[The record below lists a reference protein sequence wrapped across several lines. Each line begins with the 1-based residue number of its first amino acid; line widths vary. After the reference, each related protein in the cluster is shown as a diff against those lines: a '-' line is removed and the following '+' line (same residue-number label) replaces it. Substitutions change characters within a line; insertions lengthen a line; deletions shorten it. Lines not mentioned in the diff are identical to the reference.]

1 MINYLQVENL
11 TKSYGDLV
19 LFDNISFTIGE
30 GQRIALIG
38 RNGSGKTTLL
48 NILAGKDTA
57 DSGTITP
64 RRDLRIAYLE
74 QNPEYAA
81 DLTVL
86 EACFRSDNPALRA
99 IAAYEQAVADP
110 AQDGLQEAMSRM
122 DALAA
127 WDYEQ
132 RAKEILSRLKINDF
146 DKKIGQL
153 SGGQLKRVAL
163 AAVLISEADLL
174 ILDEPTN
181 HLDTD
186 MTEWLEEYLT
196 RNKAALLMVTHDR
209 YFLDRVCSDILEV
222 DQRSISLYKGNYAY
236 YVEKKQERAEAAEA
250 RRESDLNLYR
260 RELEWMRRQPQARAT
275 KARARIDS
283 FHELETRLRSTRTQA
298 SLKLDVQATRIG
310 TKIFEA
316 KELCKRFGD
325 LVILDRFNYNFA
337 RYDKLGIVGDN
348 GCGKSTFLKLLT
360 GIIQPDSGTIEVGE
374 SVRFGYYSQQG
385 LDFDEGKRVID
396 IVTDIAHE
404 IHLGDG
410 RRMSASQFLQY
421 FLFPPEVQYSYVARL
436 SGGERK
442 RLYLCTILMQSP
454 NFLILDEP
462 TAVLTP
468 QETEKLFSVIRNM
481 KADGKAVII
490 ITHKLHEVLS
500 ISDRVAILRKGTY
513 VGDIATRDA
522 DEAKLTEMMVGEKVE
537 LNIDR
542 PEPVDPVK
550 RLDIQHLTVHSAE
563 GITVLDDASFPVYG
577 GEILGIAGISGNG
590 QKELLEAIAGLQPT
604 ESGASIEYY
613 APEASAPVQLIGK
626 SPKAIREAG
635 IHLSFVPEDRLG
647 MGLVGSMGMTDN
659 MMLKS
664 YGKGH
669 SPIVDRKAP
678 HDLAET
684 IKKELGVVTP
694 DLNTPVSRLSGG
706 NVQKVLVGREL
717 AADPI
722 VLMTAYAVR
731 GLDINTSYT
740 IYHLLNEQKKR
751 GVAVIYVGEDLDVLL
766 ELCDRIVVLC
776 GGKVNGILDG
786 RKTTKEEVG
795 LRMTNLVKEEQ
806 A

>member
-222 DQRSISLYKGNYAY
+222 DQRSVCLYKGNYAY

-283 FHELETRLRSTRTQA
+283 FHELDARLKSTRTQA

-442 RLYLCTILMQSP
+442 RLYLCTILIQSP

-462 TAVLTP
+462 T
-468 QETEKLFSVIRNM
+468 N
-481 KADGKAVII
+481 D
-490 ITHKLHEVLS
+490 
-500 ISDRVAILRKGTY
+500 
-513 VGDIATRDA
+513 
-522 DEAKLTEMMVGEKVE
+522 
-537 LNIDR
+537 
-542 PEPVDPVK
+542 
-550 RLDIQHLTVHSAE
+550 LDIVTLGVLEEYLQAFKGCVIVVSHDRYFVDKVADHLLVFWRRGDPRIRRHLLRLHRLETRLRSGETGCRRPGKSQEH
-563 GITVLDDASFPVYG
+563 GIRKQGRGDPEVRDGPG
-577 GEILGIAGISGNG
+577 KNRSGTQAHLPG
-590 QKELLEAIAGLQPT
+590 KTGD
-604 ESGASIEYY
+604 GASRSRNTGIRTGDLPFEELT
-613 APEASAPVQLIGK
+613 ALSERITALMDQIDTK
-626 SPKAIREAG
+626 SMRW
-635 IHLSFVPEDRLG
+635 
-647 MGLVGSMGMTDN
+647 
-659 MMLKS
+659 
-664 YGKGH
+664 
-669 SPIVDRKAP
+669 
-678 HDLAET
+678 
-684 IKKELGVVTP
+684 
-694 DLNTPVSRLSGG
+694 
-706 NVQKVLVGREL
+706 
-717 AADPI
+717 
-722 VLMTAYAVR
+722 
-731 GLDINTSYT
+731 
-740 IYHLLNEQKKR
+740 
-751 GVAVIYVGEDLDVLL
+751 L
-766 ELCDRIVVLC
+766 ELSEI
-776 GGKVNGILDG
+776 GG
-786 RKTTKEEVG
+786 
-795 LRMTNLVKEEQ
+795 
-806 A
+806 

>member
-250 RRESDLNLYR
+250 RRESDLNL
-260 RELEWMRRQPQARAT
+260 PPRAGVDAPPASGAGDQSPGPHRLVSRT
-275 KARARIDS
+275 GNQTPKYPHAGVA
-283 FHELETRLRSTRTQA
+283 ETRRSGYAHRYQDIRSQRALQAFRGSGDPRPFQLQLR
-298 SLKLDVQATRIG
+298 
-310 TKIFEA
+310 
-316 KELCKRFGD
+316 
-325 LVILDRFNYNFA
+325 
-337 RYDKLGIVGDN
+337 
-348 GCGKSTFLKLLT
+348 
-360 GIIQPDSGTIEVGE
+360 
-374 SVRFGYYSQQG
+374 
-385 LDFDEGKRVID
+385 
-396 IVTDIAHE
+396 
-404 IHLGDG
+404 
-410 RRMSASQFLQY
+410 
-421 FLFPPEVQYSYVARL
+421 
-436 SGGERK
+436 
-442 RLYLCTILMQSP
+442 
-454 NFLILDEP
+454 
-462 TAVLTP
+462 
-468 QETEKLFSVIRNM
+468 
-481 KADGKAVII
+481 
-490 ITHKLHEVLS
+490 
-500 ISDRVAILRKGTY
+500 
-513 VGDIATRDA
+513 
-522 DEAKLTEMMVGEKVE
+522 
-537 LNIDR
+537 
-542 PEPVDPVK
+542 PV
-550 RLDIQHLTVHSAE
+550 
-563 GITVLDDASFPVYG
+563 
-577 GEILGIAGISGNG
+577 
-590 QKELLEAIAGLQPT
+590 
-604 ESGASIEYY
+604 
-613 APEASAPVQLIGK
+613 
-626 SPKAIREAG
+626 
-635 IHLSFVPEDRLG
+635 
-647 MGLVGSMGMTDN
+647 
-659 MMLKS
+659 
-664 YGKGH
+664 
-669 SPIVDRKAP
+669 
-678 HDLAET
+678 
-684 IKKELGVVTP
+684 
-694 DLNTPVSRLSGG
+694 
-706 NVQKVLVGREL
+706 
-717 AADPI
+717 
-722 VLMTAYAVR
+722 
-731 GLDINTSYT
+731 
-740 IYHLLNEQKKR
+740 
-751 GVAVIYVGEDLDVLL
+751 
-766 ELCDRIVVLC
+766 
-776 GGKVNGILDG
+776 
-786 RKTTKEEVG
+786 
-795 LRMTNLVKEEQ
+795 
-806 A
+806 

>member
-222 DQRSISLYKGNYAY
+222 DQRSVCLYKGNYAY

-283 FHELETRLRSTRTQA
+283 FHELDARLKSTRTQA

-442 RLYLCTILMQSP
+442 RLYLCTILIQSP

-462 TAVLTP
+462 TNDLDIVTLGVLEEYLQAFKGCVIVVSHDRYFVDKVADHLQHQQGHGQGTRPVQPCPVLHEPAAVFRV
-468 QETEKLFSVIRNM
+468 QDRRSRHHLF
-481 KADGKAVII
+481 ADSRIHGKRRELLHGKACSPQFLIAELFLRHAFNAPVLFFAPQCEENEQSAQRRAKDQTDQFYNQHHFLPHRNDFLAPDIGDYKQGQRTGHRCNAHRRGKVLCKRLVGAPHQGNDQDRSQHDDI
-490 ITHKLHEVLS
+490 QLHLVCMDLCLDLVLHFHPFADDIVGLVDHAAHVAAGAVADLEHIVEVLDLLHAAALCKVVHHH
-500 ISDRVAILRKGTY
+500 IQRHIDLPCTAELVQFLR
-513 VGDIATRDA
+513 D
-522 DEAKLTEMMVGEKVE
+522 
-537 LNIDR
+537 
-542 PEPVDPVK
+542 
-550 RLDIQHLTVHSAE
+550 Q
-563 GITVLDDASFPVYG
+563 
-577 GEILGIAGISGNG
+577 
-590 QKELLEAIAGLQPT
+590 
-604 ESGASIEYY
+604 
-613 APEASAPVQLIGK
+613 
-626 SPKAIREAG
+626 
-635 IHLSFVPEDRLG
+635 
-647 MGLVGSMGMTDN
+647 
-659 MMLKS
+659 
-664 YGKGH
+664 
-669 SPIVDRKAP
+669 
-678 HDLAET
+678 
-684 IKKELGVVTP
+684 
-694 DLNTPVSRLSGG
+694 
-706 NVQKVLVGREL
+706 
-717 AADPI
+717 
-722 VLMTAYAVR
+722 
-731 GLDINTSYT
+731 
-740 IYHLLNEQKKR
+740 
-751 GVAVIYVGEDLDVLL
+751 
-766 ELCDRIVVLC
+766 RIVRILHTHI
-776 GGKVNGILDG
+776 GI
-786 RKTTKEEVG
+786 RRIERIAHRAVG
-795 LRMTNLVKEEQ
+795 CQRCRQEPPPNHGPHRS
-806 A
+806 

>member
-222 DQRSISLYKGNYAY
+222 AQRSVCLYKGNYAY

-283 FHELETRLRSTRTQA
+283 FHELDARLKSTRTQA

-442 RLYLCTILMQSP
+442 RLYLCTILIQSP

-462 TAVLTP
+462 T
-468 QETEKLFSVIRNM
+468 N
-481 KADGKAVII
+481 D
-490 ITHKLHEVLS
+490 
-500 ISDRVAILRKGTY
+500 
-513 VGDIATRDA
+513 
-522 DEAKLTEMMVGEKVE
+522 
-537 LNIDR
+537 
-542 PEPVDPVK
+542 
-550 RLDIQHLTVHSAE
+550 LDIVTLGVLEEYLQAFKGCVIVVSHDRYFVDKVADHLLVFC
-563 GITVLDDASFPVYG
+563 GG
-577 GEILGIAGISGNG
+577 GEIREFAGTYSDYTAWKRDYEAAKQAAVAQEKAKSTASGSRG
-590 QKELLEAIAGLQPT
+590 GEIRKSGTAPAKTGAARKLTFQEKREMEHLEAEIPELEQEKAAIEEKLS
-604 ESGASIEYY
+604 SGDLPFEELTALSERIT
-613 APEASAPVQLIGK
+613 ALMDQIDTK
-626 SPKAIREAG
+626 SMRW
-635 IHLSFVPEDRLG
+635 
-647 MGLVGSMGMTDN
+647 
-659 MMLKS
+659 
-664 YGKGH
+664 
-669 SPIVDRKAP
+669 
-678 HDLAET
+678 
-684 IKKELGVVTP
+684 
-694 DLNTPVSRLSGG
+694 
-706 NVQKVLVGREL
+706 
-717 AADPI
+717 
-722 VLMTAYAVR
+722 
-731 GLDINTSYT
+731 
-740 IYHLLNEQKKR
+740 
-751 GVAVIYVGEDLDVLL
+751 L
-766 ELCDRIVVLC
+766 ELSEI
-776 GGKVNGILDG
+776 GG
-786 RKTTKEEVG
+786 
-795 LRMTNLVKEEQ
+795 
-806 A
+806 